1 MFLESFGKTILSIMK
16 LIHKVIRNV
25 KFSMSKLRK
34 VEKFAEN
41 NSMSIIVYLIDSI
54 SGVYKERCITFNSHE

>member
-41 NSMSIIVYLIDSI
+41 NSMSIIVSLIDSI
-54 SGVYKERCITFNSHE
+54 NGVYNERCITFNSHE